1 MRKKTRASDIN
12 FLVSVIDNLFCK
24 ISQTSILDKIVRHI
38 LHFLCNSHFSFMI
51 YMYSSSEQFAHIR
64 NLFIYAPGILM
75 VGWPYTM
82 FDGVV
87 GKTSSHLTVLWRI
100 VAAFSVPC
108 KHYTMPL
115 EQGGEVI
122 WLFCECKRVWFMKR
136 KYQSYDYIS
145 FWVAS
150 KLREKKPW
158 CFHP

>member
-12 FLVSVIDNLFCK
+12 FLVSVVDNLFCK
-24 ISQTSILDKIVRHI
+24 ISQTSILGKIVRHI
-38 LHFLCNSHFSFMI
+38 LHFLCTSHISFMI
-51 YMYSSSEQFAHIR
+51 YIYSSSEQFAHIQ
-64 NLFIYAPGILM
+64 NLYSLPHPFRHSTKDFLLVVIGCKNAPGILM

-115 EQGGEVI
+115 EQGCEVI
-122 WLFCECKRVWFMKR
+122 
-136 KYQSYDYIS
+136 
-145 FWVAS
+145 
-150 KLREKKPW
+150 
-158 CFHP
+158 